1 MRADARSIVHP
12 SARGRDSVRII
23 SNFAYSDSVLVLDVQ
38 HMPEG
43 CGTWP
48 AFWTLSKDGPWPTGG
63 EIDIIE
69 GKRRVVRLGSL
80 S

>member
-1 MRADARSIVHP
+1 MRSDNLKVVP
-12 SARGRDSVRII
+12 PGARGRDSVRII
-23 SNFAYSDSVLVLDVQ
+23 SKASYSESVMVLDIA

-48 AFWTLSKDGPWPTGG
+48 AFWTLSAEGPWPEGG

-69 GKRRVVRLGSL
+69 GKHET
-80 S
+80 